1 MRETAIRLYSG
12 CGILRKTHITRR
24 KSMVMSYAEVSQKE
38 LRFLDLTSLTV
49 EEFQQLLPVFE
60 EELRER
66 MKHFRLDGKPRVG
79 REYQTYANCP
89 LPTPEDRLF
98 FILVYI
104 KNNPLQVLQG
114 QMFGMPQNKANQ
126 WIHTLLPVLLATMR
140 SLGDAPARSLED
152 LAKRLENHVLVE
164 EVSLS
169 SDASHNLPAGSILS
183 CDARENRIQQEKPEN
198 LNAPLFVMMEQKGA
212 FSDQKIKMNRRTT
225 IAARK
230 NVMQ

>member
-1 MRETAIRLYSG
+1 
-12 CGILRKTHITRR
+12 
-24 KSMVMSYAEVSQKE
+24 MVMSYAEVSQKE

-60 EELRER
+60 EEFRER
-66 MKHFRLDGKPRVG
+66 MKYFRLDGKPRLG
-79 REYQTYANCP
+79 REYQTYSNCP

-98 FILVYI
+98 FILIYM

-114 QMFGMPQNKANQ
+114 QMFGIPQNKANQ

-164 EVSLS
+164 EVSSS
-169 SDASHNLPAGSILS
+169 SDASHNLPDGSIS
-183 CDARENRIQQEKPEN
+183 SGDACEQRAQQEKPEN
-198 LNAPLFVMMEQKGA
+198 LNVRLFAMMEQKGA
-212 FSDQKIKMNRRTT
+212 FSVQKIKMNRKTT